1 MKNVKT
7 KLIYR
12 TGRKF
17 HNVSSC
23 EDTHKLFFRHKALAA
38 PSIDKMEEQ
47 MPWRNLGKK
56 TGCEM

>member
-7 KLIYR
+7 KLIYGTR
-12 TGRKF
+12 RKF

-38 PSIDKMEEQ
+38 PSIDKVEEQ
-47 MPWRNLGKK
+47 KPWKNFK
-56 TGCEM
+56 